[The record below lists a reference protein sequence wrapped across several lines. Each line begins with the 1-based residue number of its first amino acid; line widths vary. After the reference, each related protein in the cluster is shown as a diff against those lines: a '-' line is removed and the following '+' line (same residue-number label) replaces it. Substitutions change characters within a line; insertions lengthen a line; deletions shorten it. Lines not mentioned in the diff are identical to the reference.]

1 MGIKTMEKALNV
13 REKKRQEKRRYKM
26 LLIFILGFALVLLSF
41 HYSPA
46 QPSVEPVTDFILK
59 DLTGGERALKDFRGK
74 IVVLIYGDL
83 NQQNTLKA
91 TQDLKKIIAEKRTYR
106 ESVEVL
112 LIVAGGLKPE
122 KHVGIKRELG
132 IAYPILLDDQRM
144 VYAQYEIIALPTT
157 LVIDRSGKI
166 AAVFPSHTIY
176 YYDQIDAEL
185 GYLLGEVKEE
195 ELESVLHPKPSPI
208 PINEKTER
216 ILSLAENLR
225 RRCFYDRSLHSYKK
239 VLEENPTITK
249 AHLGM
254 GIVYLEK
261 KNIDEAEEQ
270 FQKVLNIYLNDPV
283 ALKGMAQVSLLRG
296 DINRAEN
303 LLRKV
308 LSSNYVDDD
317 IFYLMGELNEK
328 KGNLEEAL
336 QYYKMNC
343 QKLLKKECVR

>member
-1 MGIKTMEKALNV
+1 MEKALNE
-13 REKKRQEKRRYKM
+13 RETKSKEKRFYKT
-26 LLIFILGFALVLLSF
+26 LLMFILGFALVLLSVN
-41 HYSPA
+41 YLLA
-46 QPSVEPVTDFILK
+46 KPSVEPTTDFILK
-59 DLTGGERALKDFRGK
+59 DLTGRERALKDFRGK

-112 LIVAGGLKPE
+112 LIVTGGMKS
-122 KHVGIKRELG
+122 KKYVDMKRKLE
-132 IAYPILLDDQRM
+132 IPYPILLDDQRI
-144 VYAQYEIIALPTT
+144 VYALYEIIAIPTT
-157 LVIDRSGKI
+157 TVIDRSGKI
-166 AAVFPSHTIY
+166 AAVFPSHTLF
-176 YYDQIDAEL
+176 YYDQIDSEL

-195 ELESVLHPKPSPI
+195 ELKGVLHPKPSPI

-336 QYYKMNC
+336 QYYKKNC
-343 QKLLKKECVR
+343 QKFLQKKCLR